1 MGGGR
6 VAQGEDMGFA
16 EMAICVEHVGI
27 LKPTAKFTLAMLAD
41 RADPFMDAE
50 KTRRR
55 TDGRVECW
63 PSVAD
68 LMHRTNQSKS
78 TVLRQL
84 KQLEHAGIIS
94 VEKRWRRDRQ
104 GRARQTSN
112 RYVLNLP
119 EILEGRFRDGDQALG
134 VKMTPKESYPQSAGQ
149 DKSVKLTPKEPLGVK
164 NDVSLGVNGDTPIND
179 QELTTN
185 PSLHPSRD
193 ESGDVGAAAPR
204 GAAPSGA
211 AGEDSPKVDS
221 HGLDG
226 AVSDSNAKDVITP
239 MEGEKTAQMATQS
252 RTEGSVVSSE
262 DRQLLADS
270 LPEPMQAIPPR
281 DCARVAADIR
291 ERLEAGWSCA
301 TVRAALAARAL
312 PVQVKTL
319 TGLVRARLRSDVPV
333 DTPPI
338 SATSTRPQVLRT
350 SAGDVVARRDVDAGM
365 MTIAYR
371 QALANGECPEEMGKW
386 EWAQAVGIENF
397 L

>member
-1 MGGGR
+1 MS
-6 VAQGEDMGFA
+6 VK
-16 EMAICVEHVGI
+16 AIAWVLDDLQA
-27 LKPTAKFTLAMLAD
+27 LKPGPTLVMLAL
-41 RADPFMDAE
+41 ADF
-50 KTRRR
+50 
-55 TDGRVECW
+55 
-63 PSVAD
+63 AD
-68 LMHRTNQSKS
+68 ERNSCFPGQE
-78 TVLRQL
+78 RI
-84 KQLEHAGIIS
+84 A
-94 VEKRWRRDRQ
+94 
-104 GRARQTSN
+104 GRARCSKRSVIKHLQELQRLGLISIESRTFSNGRGGIRRSSN
-112 RYVLNLP
+112 RYILHVGKSYSIECAESAPSNKAAGHNECAESASSSFESAENGVSKVQPVALNDP
-119 EILEGRFRDGDQALG
+119 PVIDPP
-134 VKMTPKESYPQSAGQ
+134 VP
-149 DKSVKLTPKEPLGVK
+149 
-164 NDVSLGVNGDTPIND
+164 
-179 QELTTN
+179 

-239 MEGEKTAQMATQS
+239 MEDEKTAQMATQS
-252 RTEGSVVSSE
+252 RTEGPVVSSE

-291 ERLEAGWSCA
+291 ERLEASWSCA

-350 SAGDVVARRDVDAGM
+350 SAGDVVDRRDVDAGM

-371 QALANGECPEEMGKW
+371 QAQANGECPEEMGKW

>member
-1 MGGGR
+1 MS
-6 VAQGEDMGFA
+6 VK
-16 EMAICVEHVGI
+16 AIAWVLDDLQA
-27 LKPTAKFTLAMLAD
+27 LKPGPTLVMLALAD
-41 RADPFMDAE
+41 FADERNSCFPGQGRIAARA
-50 KTRRR
+50 RCSRR
-55 TDGRVECW
+55 TVIRYLAELQNLGLIEVETRTANDPDGKV
-63 PSVAD
+63 
-68 LMHRTNQSKS
+68 
-78 TVLRQL
+78 
-84 KQLEHAGIIS
+84 
-94 VEKRWRRDRQ
+94 RR
-104 GRARQTSN
+104 TSN
-112 RYVLNLP
+112 RYILNVGTIMRTESDKLAHSAKP
-119 EILEGRFRDGDQALG
+119 AGHTESDKLAPSVTESD
-134 VKMTPKESYPQSAGQ
+134 KMPTECDS
-149 DKSVKLTPKEPLGVK
+149 SVTGSPRSRSISKT
-164 NDVSLGVNGDTPIND
+164 
-179 QELTTN
+179 

-193 ESGDVGAAAPR
+193 ESQDVGAAAPR

-239 MEGEKTAQMATQS
+239 MEGEKTAQMDTQS
-252 RTEGSVVSSE
+252 RTEGPVVSSE

-350 SAGDVVARRDVDAGM
+350 SAGDVVDRRDVDAGM

-371 QALANGECPEEMGKW
+371 QAQANGECPEEMGKW